1 MNMCLII
8 STSFC
13 LYLFTH
19 LRSTL
24 AAAHCNKGTI
34 YLEMKKYD
42 EAIEQLSIAI
52 DRDCGSPDIMN
63 NFGGM

>member
-1 MNMCLII
+1 LR
-8 STSFC
+8 
-13 LYLFTH
+13 FTGR
-19 LRSTL
+19 RSTL

-63 NFGGM
+63 NFGGMWQ